1 MIEMTRNL
9 TNCSV
14 AMGFW
19 LSNVQ
24 YLFSMKLLTTAMQK
38 PAALAI
44 NLLIFTLS
52 FNSQVVPKSKPIP
65 VIPTSANLSSW
76 LEKK

>member
-1 MIEMTRNL
+1 
-9 TNCSV
+9 
-14 AMGFW
+14 MGFW

-24 YLFSMKLLTTAMQK
+24 HLFRIKLLTTAMLK
-38 PAALAI
+38 PQALAT
-44 NLLIFTLS
+44 NLLIFIFS

-65 VIPTSANLSSW
+65 VIPTSANLMSW